1 MLPSYTIIPGGVAPP
16 RHHGGPV
23 WVAMDDDHRWTLSL
37 TRNTQRA
44 LSDEEREGHLE
55 GLGIHTQVDKDV
67 SDWSLGL
74 SNAYMPVRN
83 RYNNYQ
89 IDRDEQRTRTFT
101 GIRGISEQDMSIQ
114 EAMGRKSPRWLEHLG
129 TTDKAIIE
137 FRAVLL
143 RMCKDLVDGKEP
155 EQPHNPAA
163 YQVRS
168 AAFNLHHDV
177 PWEEGAV
184 PFMRARA

>member
-1 MLPSYTIIPGGVAPP
+1 MLPFYTIIPGGDQPD
-16 RHHGGPV
+16 RNLGGHV
-23 WVAMDDDHRWTLSL
+23 WVPMDDDHVWTFSF
-37 TRNTQRA
+37 TWNTERA
-44 LSDEEREGHLE
+44 LGDEERASHLE
-55 GLGIHTQVDKDV
+55 GLGIHPQVDKAM

-74 SNAYMPVRN
+74 SNAYLPVRN
-83 RYNNYQ
+83 RFNNYQ

-114 EAMGRKSPRWLEHLG
+114 EAMGKTSPRWLEHLG

-143 RMCKDLVDGKEP
+143 RMCNDLMNGKEP

-168 AAFNLHHDV
+168 AAFNLPHDV
-177 PWEEGAV
+177 PGQEGMV
-184 PFMRARA
+184 PFVQARA